1 MNLDIF
7 INPLSHSRDATSC
20 VSASN
25 IHSLR
30 RKMLRLYWLIA
41 LSFVCISLSAQIQ
54 LLRQQNLR
62 KWDMPAGNYS
72 GITPLGGNRYAVIC
86 DKQKENGF
94 WEWEIVQNE
103 ETGKVENVRVI
114 AFHGNGNRSLD
125 TEGIAFVPHT
135 STIFISAED
144 KQQISEYTLDGR
156 RTLRSLKIPAEFSV
170 DKIHSNNGFEALS
183 FSDETALFWTCT
195 ENFLK
200 AEGQLSSS
208 KNPVPITLKL
218 QSFDLNMQPRQQY
231 IYTTDAPEA
240 REKVRFSAFGVPGIT
255 ALSDGNL
262 LILERHFLT
271 RKNYIGSY
279 VENKIYLF
287 SPKNGEKTLQAEW
300 KTRLNL
306 TKKNIANYE
315 GMCLGRRLKD
325 GRQTILLI
333 SDSQNRQGNA
343 LFRMKDYIKAGIID
357 TTITEQ

>member
-1 MNLDIF
+1 
-7 INPLSHSRDATSC
+7 
-20 VSASN
+20 
-25 IHSLR
+25 
-30 RKMLRLYWLIA
+30 MLRLYWLIA
-41 LSFVCISLSAQIQ
+41 LLLVCVSSSAQIQ
-54 LLRQQNLR
+54 LLRQQNLQ
-62 KWDMPAGNYS
+62 KWDVPAGNYS

-86 DKQKENGF
+86 DKQREDGF

-103 ETGKVENVRVI
+103 ATGKVENVRVI

-125 TEGIAFVPHT
+125 TEGIVFVPQT
-135 STIFISAED
+135 STVFVSAED
-144 KQQISEYTLDGR
+144 KQQIQEYTLDGR
-156 RTLRSLKIPAEFSV
+156 QTQRSLNIPAEFSANR
-170 DKIHSNNGFEALS
+170 IHGNNGFEALS

-200 AEGQLSSS
+200 AEGQLASS
-208 KNPVPITLKL
+208 KNPVPMKLKL
-218 QSFDLNMQPRQQY
+218 QSFGLNMQPLLQY
-231 IYTTDAPEA
+231 TYTTDAPKA
-240 REKVRFSAFGVPGIT
+240 RTKVRNSAFGVPEIT
-255 ALSDGNL
+255 ALRDGNL
-262 LILERHFLT
+262 LILERHFLL

-287 SPKNGEKTLQAEW
+287 SPRNGAKTLQAEW

-343 LFRMKDYIKAGIID
+343 LFRMKDYIKVGIINTK
-357 TTITEQ
+357 TTE